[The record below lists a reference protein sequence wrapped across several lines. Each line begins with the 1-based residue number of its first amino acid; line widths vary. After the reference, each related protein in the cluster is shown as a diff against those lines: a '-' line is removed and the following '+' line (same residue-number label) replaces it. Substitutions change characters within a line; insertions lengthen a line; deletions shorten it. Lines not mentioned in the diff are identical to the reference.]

1 MFDIA
6 FIIEVVF
13 LSVALSMDSF
23 TVSITCGLQKTMSRY
38 RTLFLAFSFA
48 FFQALLPL
56 LGALLGD
63 VFKSFMQSA
72 DHWIAFLL
80 LAVMGVKMIIDG
92 RKFSLREKVFDVSST
107 KVILL
112 LSLATSID
120 AFVIGIG
127 FGLKWDVTEQVFAVL
142 AIFIFTFVFSLM
154 GVKMGERIRF
164 VKPRFALVLGGI
176 ILLLLGSKT
185 LIEHLYA

>member
-1 MFDIA
+1 MFDVS

-56 LGALLGD
+56 LGALLG
-63 VFKSFMQSA
+63 
-72 DHWIAFLL
+72 
-80 LAVMGVKMIIDG
+80 
-92 RKFSLREKVFDVSST
+92 
-107 KVILL
+107 
-112 LSLATSID
+112 
-120 AFVIGIG
+120 
-127 FGLKWDVTEQVFAVL
+127 FGLKWDVAEQVFAVL
-142 AIFIFTFVFSLM
+142 AIFVFTFAFSLL

>member
-80 LAVMGVKMIIDG
+80 LSVMGVKMIIDG

-127 FGLKWDVTEQVFAVL
+127 FGLKWDVAEQVFAVL